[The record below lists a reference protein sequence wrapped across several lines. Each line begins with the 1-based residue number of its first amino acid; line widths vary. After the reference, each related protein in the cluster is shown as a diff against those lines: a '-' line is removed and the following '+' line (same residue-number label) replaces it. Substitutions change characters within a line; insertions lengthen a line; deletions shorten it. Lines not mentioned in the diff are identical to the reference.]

1 MRFIFYYFSL
11 FYIHLIYIYQRM
23 MMIVLMIPRSRF
35 FSSVLRFWNNFSDFN
50 RGDVVPSRY
59 FCVSI
64 LIRRHRDRHLS
75 LKRDEARASSCVQNG
90 ALDEEERMAAVL
102 TMIFVLPSFRR
113 KVTRDKR
120 SRCGLF

>member
-1 MRFIFYYFSL
+1 ML
-11 FYIHLIYIYQRM
+11 
-23 MMIVLMIPRSRF
+23 MIVLMIPRSRF

-75 LKRDEARASSCVQNG
+75 LERDEARASSCAQNG
-90 ALDEEERMAAVL
+90 ALDEEEDAAL
-102 TMIFVLPSFRR
+102 TMMIFVLSSFRKGHG
-113 KVTRDKR
+113 KVR
-120 SRCGLF
+120 SRYLSRSSALSFDLSKKYLRLRI